1 MRHPPRTIVSAM
13 AAMLLAGMAAGAAVG
28 ADATGCQGS
37 ATSFT
42 ATGEQ
47 IQSVTAPG
55 PGATQDDPFT
65 VDFDGPVAWK
75 GSSDAVIANG
85 TWTVT
90 AAPFSF
96 SGDVTN
102 SSGKKEAD
110 GTITPSEYLPFAV
123 PGLVLVTVD
132 LSGEGGATC
141 SVSGWIQFSG
151 NPLASPAGWI
161 AIGLS
166 VLGGIGM
173 LVLLRMLIHIPA
185 VPVGQNRIGRTVL
198 GIAAGLVLG
207 AGVAALLVMYGVV
220 ALGTMTPLLVVGG
233 TAFFGLVL
241 GLLPRRGAAA

>member
-1 MRHPPRTIVSAM
+1 MRHPSRTILSAM
-13 AAMLLAGMAAGAAVG
+13 AALLVAGMAAGAAVG
-28 ADATGCQGS
+28 ADASGCQGS

-42 ATGEQ
+42 TSGGA

-55 PGATQDDPFT
+55 SGATQDDPFK
-65 VDFDGPVAWK
+65 VDFDGTVAWE
-75 GSSDAVIANG
+75 GSSDQVIANG
-85 TWTVT
+85 GWTVT
-90 AAPFSF
+90 ATPFSF

-102 SSGKKEAD
+102 SSGTQEAN
-110 GTITPSEYLPFAV
+110 GTITPNEYLPFAI

-132 LSGEGGATC
+132 LSGEGGAAC

-151 NPLASPAGWI
+151 NPLSSPAGWV

-173 LVLLRMLIHIPA
+173 LMLLRMLIHVPA
-185 VPVGQNRIGRTVL
+185 VPVGQNRFGRTIL
-198 GIAAGLVLG
+198 GILAGLVLG
-207 AGVAALLVMYGVV
+207 VGVAALLVMYGVV

-241 GLLPRRGAAA
+241 GLLPRRSAAV

>member
-1 MRHPPRTIVSAM
+1 MILSAM
-13 AAMLLAGMAAGAAVG
+13 AALLLAGMATGAAVG
-28 ADATGCQGS
+28 ADASGCQGS

-42 ATGEQ
+42 TSGQE

-55 PGATQDDPFT
+55 PGATQDDPFQ
-65 VDFDGPVAWK
+65 VDFDGPVTWEGA
-75 GSSDAVIANG
+75 SDQVIANG
-85 TWTVT
+85 GWTVT
-90 AAPFSF
+90 ATPFTF
-96 SGDVTN
+96 TGDVTN
-102 SSGKKEAD
+102 SSGKKKAD
-110 GTITPSEYLPFAV
+110 GTITASEYLPFAI

-132 LSGEGGATC
+132 LTGEGGASC

-151 NPLASPAGWI
+151 NPLSSPAGWV

-173 LVLLRMLIHIPA
+173 LILLRMLIHVPA
-185 VPVGQNRIGRTVL
+185 VPVGQNRFGRTIL
-198 GIAAGLVLG
+198 GILAGLVLG
-207 AGVAALLVMYGVV
+207 VGVAALLVMYGVV